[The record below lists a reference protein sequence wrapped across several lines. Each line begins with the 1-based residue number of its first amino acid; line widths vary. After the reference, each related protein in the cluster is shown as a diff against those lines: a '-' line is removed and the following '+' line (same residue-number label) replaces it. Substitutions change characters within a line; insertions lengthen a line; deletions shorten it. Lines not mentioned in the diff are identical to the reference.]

1 LTLSPRQHK
10 FYRGVFLYSFCK
22 AIGVDEQDYE
32 KASRKIHNAFKEYL
46 GIKSFKN
53 LSEQEF
59 KDVLIELSVYLA
71 ETYGFVAPES
81 DEEGYDANK
90 ATLHDL
96 LKFKKL
102 IK

>member
-1 LTLSPRQHK
+1 MSPRQHK
-10 FYRGVFLYSFCK
+10 FYRGIFLYSVCRML
-22 AIGVDEQDYE
+22 GVEEQDYE
-32 KASRKIHNAFKEYL
+32 RVSRKLHAAFKEYL

-71 ETYGFVAPES
+71 ETYGFVAPEP

-90 ATLHDL
+90 ATLQEL
-96 LKFKKL
+96 LKFKNLVK
-102 IK
+102 